1 MENRLVLGA
10 IASDGAG
17 QGPVDEEG
25 FLSMVRKGSALAV
38 VIAVVALVA
47 AVSAFGRP
55 AAVPKT
61 TVTVTAGKPSEF
73 KFTLNKKTAKK
84 GTVVFK
90 VTNKGAISHDFK
102 IAGKKTKSLAVGK
115 AGTLTVAFK
124 KAGKYAFLCTL
135 PGHAAGG
142 MKGTFT
148 VK

>member
-1 MENRLVLGA
+1 
-10 IASDGAG
+10 
-17 QGPVDEEG
+17 
-25 FLSMVRKGSALAV
+25 MVRKGS
-38 VIAVVALVA
+38 VVAVLVVLVTLA
-47 AVSAFGRP
+47 TAVAAFGRP
-55 AAVPKT
+55 AATPKT

-102 IAGKKTKSLAVGK
+102 IMGKKTKSLATNK
-115 AGTLTVAFK
+115 AGTLTVVFK